1 MWYPDLRWVGAF
13 AQGLVLVGAGLGKAQ
28 KSERNRE
35 CAEQNREQ
43 KLRSGVCAED

>member
-1 MWYPDLRWVGAF
+1 MGAF
-13 AQGLVLVGAGLGKAQ
+13 VKGLVLVGAGLGKAQ

-35 CAEQNREQ
+35 CAEQNGEQ